1 MARLVGCLV
10 IQSEVSRRRTWWPR
24 GPRAWATSSS
34 RSSRCQQVLWI
45 GRGQALK
52 AVAYG
57 EVLQKAMEEAAVQ
70 ETRWLLDA
78 KGVVF

>member
-1 MARLVGCLV
+1 M
-10 IQSEVSRRRTWWPR
+10 
-24 GPRAWATSSS
+24 
-34 RSSRCQQVLWI
+34 LWI

-57 EVLQKAMEEAAVQ
+57 EVLQKATEEAAVQ